1 MTQKPPLRIAVADDH
16 RLVLAGIRRAFERA
30 PDMEIVAEAMNGEHL
45 LALVE
50 ETAPDVVLLDLRMPG
65 GDGLWTLG
73 ELRRRNADITVIVLS
88 ASENPAH
95 IEQALAMGAAS
106 YVSKTINPL
115 DLPSTVRQVIEGT
128 VHHRGVAA
136 AAAPAETAQRAAAT
150 PAGLS
155 ERELDILRLVAEGLS
170 NQEIASR
177 LYVTGQTVKFH
188 LSNIYRKLGVGN
200 RTEASRFA
208 FRAGVVDPVSAPQE
222 LAAAAR

>member
-1 MTQKPPLRIAVADDH
+1 MTQKPPFRIAVADDH

-30 PDMEIVAEAMNGEHL
+30 PDMEVVAEAMSGEHL
-45 LALVE
+45 LTLVE
-50 ETAPDVVLLDLRMPG
+50 ETNPDVVLLDLRMPG

-73 ELRRRNADITVIVLS
+73 ELRRRSPELAVIVLS

-95 IEQALAMGAAS
+95 IEQALSLGAAS

-115 DLPSTVRQVIEGT
+115 DLPSTVRQVMEGT
-128 VHHRGVAA
+128 VHHRGVVATAPAEPGQRA
-136 AAAPAETAQRAAAT
+136 AAAPA
-150 PAGLS
+150 GLS
-155 ERELDILRLVAEGLS
+155 DREMDILRLVAEGLS

-208 FRAGVVDPVSAPQE
+208 FRTGVVDPVSAAPE
-222 LAAAAR
+222 LAGAAR